1 MQRVPFQM
9 MKRRIE
15 ELVTV
20 RTMFI
25 DDLGSVWRLGEAQFT
40 GEISY
45 SKRLWT
51 EDELLARFVDNQDL
65 CLVAEFNGRTVG
77 FVLGGI
83 LKRSGSSWATG
94 YFLWIAVAKR
104 YQKKGVARK
113 LYRELERRLRER
125 GARNVICEVETR
137 NFKALDFMR
146 RVGFREDHTVSFLK
160 KRL

>member
-1 MQRVPFQM
+1 M
-9 MKRRIE
+9 MKRRVGD
-15 ELVTV
+15 LVAV
-20 RTMFI
+20 RAMAI
-25 DDLGSVWRLGEAQFT
+25 DDLGSVWRLGKASFT

-65 CLVAEFNGRTVG
+65 CLVAIFNDRVVG
-77 FVLGGI
+77 FILGGL
-83 LKRSGSSWATG
+83 LKRTGSSWSTG
-94 YFLWIAVAKR
+94 YFLWIAVGKR
-104 YQKKGVARK
+104 YQKEGVAVK

-137 NFKALDFMR
+137 NFKALDLMR
-146 RVGFREDHTVSFLK
+146 RVGFKEDHTVSFLK